1 MKKTLLLFAMLLGVL
16 GAWAQEDKFVTPE
29 AGKYYIIKG
38 DHATHHWLTG
48 VVESGGIDVSDN
60 REDAGIY
67 YYDGTSLKL
76 YNSQTYIG
84 KNNQQISLVGTKTN
98 VTLTSHGTAGKY
110 IINVGGHNLYNNQS
124 DYTREAGN
132 LTADTGNR
140 YTWGFILVDNIKK
153 LNLTSAELKSGS
165 SIYTYHHNSNSGGWY
180 GKLQT
185 KTTPKVVIEAENK
198 QFNGVGWSSE
208 KPYLKQ
214 GAVYN
219 ISVPAGYK
227 ITEYSMTTI
236 AGENFA
242 GTYTYTTSGEPATS
256 QAAGTVNVTGLSTD
270 QICLELTSGSGGII
284 ISNLNLTY
292 EIEQISYS
300 LTDDAGNVYT
310 GSGLKRY
317 DKDELAIGGVDE
329 YTLSNGK
336 LENGVYTANISFPV
350 PVSKTDS
357 SADKE
362 VIICA
367 YKGSLEP
374 GVAKYFV
381 DGDTQIKA
389 NPSGTVADKKDRWV
403 IYPTCTNGNFTF
415 AIKNVG
421 TGKYIKS
428 NFDNA
433 QKDAEGAVV
442 VAESGYTNFTISE
455 GNRFRVPVTKN
466 GVETYL
472 SVGSSDTKNKV
483 VGLWS
488 WYGGNGIHNG
498 ISNFVYEAQLPYV
511 ITDNFGNKYLGT
523 IDASTG
529 NPNTLTP
536 TGVPSNW
543 LSEFTFD
550 GMKKTATITFPFHV
564 SSETKI
570 NPTMISSF
578 GGNINKWYAT
588 EAGTLENGV
597 AKKVSVIGTKKNQDP
612 TDANRMTYMWAIYPK
627 FDNGSFTFQVKN
639 LATDTYVYSTSDA
652 QTFNLGTVTLAET
665 GADFTFENN
674 SFKLNSGKYL
684 SINSSTATGVQYI
697 GTWTH
702 HSGCNLSFPTVED
715 VNFEL
720 VIIKSEIEGYEET
733 NPNTHLGTVSI
744 MNGTFGN
751 QVKLGA
757 KNSNA
762 KKLYLDRSK
771 EISLTHTRNYRGYK
785 FLGFWLGETK
795 LDETPLTTEQV
806 NAISETNPIIAKY
819 EVIPGEVTLFYDDD
833 AFSYRI
839 PAIAKTSTGRLIA
852 VSDYRHNL
860 DDIGRDNHGTGTK
873 RIDLVARTSD
883 DNGQTWSETMTIA
896 AGDDSKSGTY
906 QRAFGDA
913 AIVAVGENIVVMAAA
928 GDQVYPSA
936 TTASPNRMARI
947 FSNDNGETWSISE
960 ITTQMYN
967 SETSLVPNGVAA
979 FFGSGKLVVDENFN
993 GTGKARIYGALL
1005 VRINNNGQYDNYNN
1019 YVLYSDDLGE
1029 NWKILGGSTEAI
1041 AKGDEPKVEILP
1053 SGQILL
1059 SARRVRGR
1067 IFNVFTYGEEADDK
1081 TNGSGSW
1088 ATAENGCNNGG
1099 ENGTNGEI
1107 MCIDA
1112 KKPDGTAVS
1121 LLLQSQPKGGNDQYD
1136 RKNVTIWYKEIS
1148 NSTYTPSTI
1157 AADWT
1162 EGLQVSTQKSAYS
1175 AMAEQADGKIA
1186 FFFEEAP
1193 CYGDDHTKGYS
1204 MVYVPLTLEKITGG
1218 KYADKNAQAKTVTV
1232 TVTDSLGNTY
1242 NESLNIFVSD
1252 EEAIKNMVESKW
1264 AFANFGEEPTV
1275 VTDGTSITYTN
1286 TVILPFKVSN
1296 EENTYWHNI
1305 YFPANTQEHFYP
1317 VYLSASG
1324 ADDEFVPKVTESQR
1338 YGASSYN
1345 TKDYASNIN
1354 WAIYSVNNGLTF
1366 KFKNE
1371 LTGKFIQA
1379 TSVANDNAQN
1389 VKYVDEANATAF
1401 EIIPDV
1407 ATYKGDYAL
1416 KASIGNSVGYLCST
1430 SVGYANA
1437 THYSGNGH
1445 QGAWVKFVEAP
1456 NFDYYIGGINTELKA
1471 IGTAVGLYAT
1481 DDDVEAARTA
1491 MASANTVKWNT
1502 LEEYYQN
1509 IRRDGREVNAP
1520 SVGMY
1525 RIKNKNTGA
1534 YIHGNAN
1541 GTISLASK
1549 FDNYTSIFYLNENN
1563 QLISYRM
1570 GRHLD
1575 GQAKNLAEVNTA
1587 CDVEFNVAYGGV
1599 TEGVLTIKSNGAWIG
1614 YILNQPTIESST
1626 VGTQSA
1632 AYDWTFEKVEWLPV
1646 PVNTSVGYATL
1657 YSPVAL
1663 NTFAPKTK
1671 NHRVEAYIGT
1681 INGDRFSMEQVDAKD
1696 GIIPA
1701 NTPVILVYKQ
1711 DAENGLVYLQV
1722 VDSDEVAP
1730 AENGLSG
1737 TFESSYI
1744 EDDAYVLSKPT
1755 IDGIVQE
1762 VGLYKADKNFYEN
1775 NGTWTKD
1782 TTIGTTIG
1790 THFLNNGFKAYLP
1803 ASEAASDAR
1812 FLVFSF
1818 GDDIETGI
1826 TETENGNVKTENDEV
1841 YDLSGRRVQG
1851 TQKGIFIVNGK
1862 KVVR

>member
-16 GAWAQEDKFVTPE
+16 GAWAQEDNFVTPE

-198 QFNGVGWSSE
+198 QFNGVGWSNE
-208 KPYLKQ
+208 QPYLKQ
-214 GAVYN
+214 GAAYN

-227 ITEYSMTTI
+227 ITEYSMTTS
-236 AGENFA
+236 AGQSYT
-242 GTYTYTTSGEPATS
+242 GTYTYTTSAKPATS
-256 QAAGTVNVTGLSTD
+256 GAAGNVNVSGLSTNN
-270 QICLELTSGSGGII
+270 IRLELTPESGDKGII
-284 ISNLNLTY
+284 ISNLNITY
-292 EIEQISYS
+292 EIEQIAYS

-350 PVSKTDS
+350 PVSKTDG

-389 NPSGTVADKKDRWV
+389 NPSAAVTDKKDRWV

-588 EAGTLENGV
+588 EASTLENGV
-597 AKKVSVIGTKKNQDP
+597 AKKVSVIGTKLRQEP

-684 SINSSTATGVQYI
+684 SINSSTETGVQYI

-771 EISLTHTRNYRGYK
+771 EISLAHTRNYRGYK

-795 LDETPLTTEQV
+795 LDETPLTAEQV

-860 DDIGRDNHGTGTK
+860 DDIGRDNHSTGTK

-896 AGDDSKSGTY
+896 AGDNSKSGTY

-913 AIVAVGENIVVMAAA
+913 AIVAVGQNIVVMAAA
-928 GDQVYPSA
+928 GDQFYPSA

-947 FSNDNGETWSISE
+947 FSSDNGETWSISE

-967 SETSLVPNGVAA
+967 SETSLLPNGVAA
-979 FFGSGKLVVDENFN
+979 FFGSGKLVVDDNFN

-1005 VRINNNGQYDNYNN
+1005 VRINNSGQYDNYNN
-1019 YVLYSDDLGE
+1019 YVVYSDDLGE
-1029 NWKILGGSTEAI
+1029 NWKILGGSTNAI

-1059 SARRVRGR
+1059 SARRGGGR

-1112 KKPDGTAVS
+1112 KKPDGTVVH
-1121 LLLQSQPKGGNDQYD
+1121 LLLQSQPKGGSEEFD
-1136 RKNVTIWYKEIS
+1136 RKDVTIWYKEIS

-1218 KYADKNAQAKTVTV
+1218 KYADKTAQAKTVTV
-1232 TVTDSLGNTY
+1232 TVTDELDNTY

-1252 EEAIKNMVESKW
+1252 VETIKNLVKSTW
-1264 AFANFGEEPTV
+1264 AFASFGEEPTV
-1275 VTDGTSITYTN
+1275 ITDGTSITYTN
-1286 TVILPFKVSN
+1286 TVTLPFKVSN

-1305 YFPANTQEHFYP
+1305 YFPANTQEQFYP

-1324 ADDEFVPKVTESQR
+1324 ADDVFVPKVTESQH

-1345 TKDYASNIN
+1345 TKEYASKIN

-1379 TSVANDNAQN
+1379 TSVASDNAQN
-1389 VKYVDEANATAF
+1389 VKYVEEANATAF

-1416 KASIGNSVGYLCST
+1416 KASINNSVGYLCST
-1430 SVGYANA
+1430 SVSYANA

-1456 NFDYYIGGINTELKA
+1456 NFDFYIGGINTELKA
-1471 IGTAVGLYAT
+1471 IGTDVGLYAT
-1481 DDDVEAARTA
+1481 DDDVEAARTV
-1491 MASANTVKWNT
+1491 MASANTVKLNT
-1502 LEEYYQN
+1502 LKEYSEN
-1509 IRRDGREVNAP
+1509 IRRDGRTVNTPAT
-1520 SVGMY
+1520 GKFY
-1525 RIKNKNTGA
+1525 RIKNNNTGS
-1534 YIHGNAN
+1534 YIHGNTN
-1541 GTISLASK
+1541 GTVSVGSK
-1549 FDNYTSIFYLNENN
+1549 DNYPTIFYLNENN
-1563 QLISYRM
+1563 ELISYRA
-1570 GRHLD
+1570 GRSLD
-1575 GQAKNLAEVNTA
+1575 CKGMNLAAVGTTYN
-1587 CDVEFNVAYGGV
+1587 CEFNVAYGGV
-1599 TEGVLTIKSNGAWIG
+1599 TANVITIKNNDAWIG
-1614 YILNQPTIESST
+1614 NMTLQSVLTNNTSGASSL
-1626 VGTQSA
+1626 G
-1632 AYDWTFEKVEWLPV
+1632 YNWTFENVDWLPV

-1663 NTFAPKTK
+1663 NTLAPNKK

-1681 INGDRFSMEQVDAKD
+1681 IKGDRFSMKQVDAKD

-1711 DAENGLVYLQV
+1711 DAENGLVYLEV
-1722 VDSDEVAP
+1722 VNSDKVAS
-1730 AENGLSG
+1730 AENELRG

-1744 EDDAYVLSKPT
+1744 EDDAYVLSAPEGKL
-1755 IDGIVQE
+1755 
-1762 VGLYKADKNFYEN
+1762 GLYMADKNFYEN

-1782 TTIGTTIG
+1782 TTIGT
-1790 THFLNNGFKAYLP
+1790 HFLNNGFKAYLP
-1803 ASEAASDAR
+1803 APAGADAR
-1812 FLVFSF
+1812 FFLFDFS
-1818 GDDIETGI
+1818 GEETGI
-1826 TETENGNVKTENDEV
+1826 TETENGNVETENSEV
-1841 YDLSGRRVQG
+1841 YDLSGRRVQNAK
-1851 TQKGIFIVNGK
+1851 KGIFVINGK
-1862 KVVR
+1862 VVVK

>member
-16 GAWAQEDKFVTPE
+16 GAWAQRTMPTISGEPQNGEWAENTTWYTLKTKNGYYYKTDLSLSTTSKPTAADIASNHKYQWCITGNETDGYKLYNRYQGASQFLGSDKIVSGTSDCYFTSEVQDKITTFKFRESTHGDAWWCLQLNGNTPE
-29 AGKYYIIKG
+29 AYLARNGSGGHLIAWRTGYDTAKQDGGAPITFEEVEDLPEISLTNVQPNGDQLTLYIDATSQTLTFSMDSPKELGAKAKFTYVLHDGKYTFYNEASKSFLVWRNNDTSNKG
-38 DHATHHWLTG
+38 TMSSYNAKYCDWSLTQSQQNG
-48 VVESGGIDVSDN
+48 VTYFRMNSKRSGTDN
-60 REDAGIY
+60 
-67 YYDGTSLKL
+67 DGTLIL
-76 YNSQTYIG
+76 LTPVNQ
-84 KNNQQISLVGTKTN
+84 KNYRFDGYGNTVGWTTNTNGNQYSNLFTVQIN
-98 VTLTSHGTAGKY
+98 C
-110 IINVGGHNLYNNQS
+110 NLYN
-124 DYTREAGN
+124 EA
-132 LTADTGNR
+132 
-140 YTWGFILVDNIKK
+140 
-153 LNLTSAELKSGS
+153 SGS
-165 SIYTYHHNSNSGGWY
+165 TF
-180 GKLQT
+180 Q
-185 KTTPKVVIEAENK
+185 
-198 QFNGVGWSSE
+198 
-208 KPYLKQ
+208 
-214 GAVYN
+214 
-219 ISVPAGYK
+219 
-227 ITEYSMTTI
+227 
-236 AGENFA
+236 
-242 GTYTYTTSGEPATS
+242 
-256 QAAGTVNVTGLSTD
+256 
-270 QICLELTSGSGGII
+270 
-284 ISNLNLTY
+284 LTY
-292 EIEQISYS
+292 S
-300 LTDDAGNVYT
+300 TPD
-310 GSGLKRY
+310 
-317 DKDELAIGGVDE
+317 IGVKPTITINSEGV
-329 YTLSNGK
+329 TLS
-336 LENGVYTANISFPV
+336 
-350 PVSKTDS
+350 D
-357 SADKE
+357 E
-362 VIICA
+362 V
-367 YKGSLEP
+367 
-374 GVAKYFV
+374 
-381 DGDTQIKA
+381 
-389 NPSGTVADKKDRWV
+389 
-403 IYPTCTNGNFTF
+403 
-415 AIKNVG
+415 
-421 TGKYIKS
+421 
-428 NFDNA
+428 
-433 QKDAEGAVV
+433 
-442 VAESGYTNFTISE
+442 
-455 GNRFRVPVTKN
+455 
-466 GVETYL
+466 
-472 SVGSSDTKNKV
+472 
-483 VGLWS
+483 
-488 WYGGNGIHNG
+488 
-498 ISNFVYEAQLPYV
+498 
-511 ITDNFGNKYLGT
+511 
-523 IDASTG
+523 
-529 NPNTLTP
+529 
-536 TGVPSNW
+536 
-543 LSEFTFD
+543 FD
-550 GMKKTATITFPFHV
+550 GGSEYYAKVTFPFPV

-578 GGNINKWYAT
+578 KSGYATNYQNTYKWYVKDD
-588 EAGTLENGV
+588 N
-597 AKKVSVIGTKKNQDP
+597 KVWVSRGILPDV
-612 TDANRMTYMWAIYPK
+612 TDLDAYSWAIYPQLVEGT
-627 FDNGSFTFQVKN
+627 FSFAIKN
-639 LATDTYVYSTSDA
+639 LATDKYVSTTADYA
-652 QTFNLGTVTLAET
+652 QNQGASGVVTL
-665 GADFTFENN
+665 ENTPKYYTLGN
-674 SFKLNSGKYL
+674 NGYL
-684 SINSSTATGVQYI
+684 SYI
-697 GTWTH
+697 GTNNKISQYLSAAGSGNTDQALGVWAKEHNGATNSFLPISYTKTISSDGVTTLFTPYAVEIPDGVTVKYVEASKNQATTGNIEYTVLTGAIPANTAVLLEGFAGTH
-702 HSGCNLSFPTVED
+702 TFNSTEED
-715 VNFEL
+715 VDALEDNILFGYSENTEVSASEHNANVYNLTDKKGRIAFFKYEGTEYQAYAAYLDVTSLNVLGTPEYFNVVDMSNYL
-720 VIIKSEIEGYEET
+720 VLQTSVEGWTEN
-733 NPNTHLGTVSI
+733 NPNTHLGTI
-744 MNGTFGN
+744 TLTNGENTVACKMEASALDN
-751 QVKLGA
+751 YYYKLD
-757 KNSNA
+757 K
-762 KKLYLDRSK
+762 
-771 EISLTHTRNYRGYK
+771 SLNTTLAHTRNYRGYK
-785 FLGFWLGETK
+785 FLGFWLSETE
-795 LDETPLTTEQV
+795 LGQTPTLTAEQV
-806 NAISETNPIIAKY
+806 NAINETNPIIAKY

-839 PAIAKTSTGRLIA
+839 PAIAKTSTDRLIA

-883 DNGQTWSETMTIA
+883 DNGLTWSETMTIA

-928 GDQVYPSA
+928 GDQVYNGA

-947 FSNDNGETWSISE
+947 FSSDNGETWSISE

-967 SETSLVPNGVAA
+967 STESLLPNGVAA
-979 FFGSGKLVVDENFN
+979 FFGSGKLVVDDNFN

-1005 VRINNNGQYDNYNN
+1005 VRIYNNSQYDNYNN
-1019 YVLYSDDLGE
+1019 YVVYSDDLGE
-1029 NWKILGGSTEAI
+1029 NWKILGGSTDAI

-1059 SARRVRGR
+1059 SARRGGGR
-1067 IFNVFTYGEEADDK
+1067 IFNVFTYGEETDDK

-1088 ATAENGCNNGG
+1088 ETAVNGCNNGG
-1099 ENGTNGEI
+1099 SNGTNGEI

-1112 KKPDGTAVS
+1112 KKPDGTVVH
-1121 LLLQSQPKGGNDQYD
+1121 LLLQSQPKGGDNQYD
-1136 RKNVTIWYKEIS
+1136 RKDVSIWYKEIS
-1148 NSTYTPSTI
+1148 NSNYTPSTI

-1162 EGLQVSTQKSAYS
+1162 KGLQVSTQKSAYS

-1232 TVTDSLGNTY
+1232 TVTDELGNTY

-1264 AFANFGEEPTV
+1264 AFADFSDDPTV
-1275 VTDGTSITYTN
+1275 VTDGTSIIYTN
-1286 TVILPFKVSN
+1286 TVTLPFKVSN
-1296 EENTYWHNI
+1296 GENTYWHNI
-1305 YFPANTQEHFYP
+1305 YFPANTKEQFYP
-1317 VYLSASG
+1317 VYLSASQ
-1324 ADDEFVPKVTESQR
+1324 ADDVFVPKVTETQH

-1345 TKDYASNIN
+1345 TKDNASKIN

-1379 TSVANDNAQN
+1379 TNVANGNAQN

-1401 EIIPDV
+1401 EIIPDA
-1407 ATYKGDYAL
+1407 ATYQGDYAL
-1416 KASIGNSVGYLCST
+1416 KASIDNSVGYLCST
-1430 SVGYANA
+1430 SATSYHFA

-1445 QGAWVKFVEAP
+1445 EGAWVKFVEAP
-1456 NFDYYIGGINTELKA
+1456 DFDYCIGAIERELRA
-1471 IGTAVGLYAT
+1471 IGKAVGLYAT

-1502 LEEYYQN
+1502 LKEYEN

-1614 YILNQPTIESST
+1614 YIIYEPTIESST

-1663 NTFAPKTK
+1663 NTLAPNTQ

-1681 INGDRFSMEQVDAKD
+1681 IKGDRFSMEQVDAKD

-1701 NTPVILVYKQ
+1701 NTPVVLVYKQ
-1711 DAENGLVYLQV
+1711 DAEYGLVYLQV
-1722 VDSDEVAP
+1722 VNSNEEAP
-1730 AENGLSG
+1730 AENELRG

-1744 EDDAYVLSKPT
+1744 EDDAYVLSAPEGKL
-1755 IDGIVQE
+1755 
-1762 VGLYKADKNFYEN
+1762 GLYMADKNFYEN

-1782 TTIGTTIG
+1782 TTIGT
-1790 THFLNNGFKAYLP
+1790 HFLNNGFKAYLP
-1803 ASEAASDAR
+1803 AIDDASGAR
-1812 FLVFSF
+1812 FLVFDF

-1826 TETENGNVKTENDEV
+1826 TETENGNVKTENTEV